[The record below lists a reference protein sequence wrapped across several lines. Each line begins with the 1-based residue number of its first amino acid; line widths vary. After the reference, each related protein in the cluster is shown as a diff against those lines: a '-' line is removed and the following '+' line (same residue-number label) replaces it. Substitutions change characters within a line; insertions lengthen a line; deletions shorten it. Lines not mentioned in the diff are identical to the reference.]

1 MGIEKNKPH
10 NSVFSNPIDV
20 IDKPAIA
27 GPKTLEPFHEVEFN
41 PIALGKRFLLTILIT
56 YVFIKITAK
65 KELHQ
70 KLFKLIIIY
79 SAVII

>member
-10 NSVFSNPIDV
+10 NNVFSNPIDV

-41 PIALGKRFLLTILIT
+41 PIALGKRFLLTIIVT
-56 YVFIKITAK
+56 
-65 KELHQ
+65 
-70 KLFKLIIIY
+70 
-79 SAVII
+79 